1 MANDKRFKVKNGL
14 TADNILYLDSSGNEI
29 TSAIE
34 NDSISWE
41 GDSGQLFSITD
52 NLTGT
57 IFSVN
62 DISGIPS
69 IEVDDDGSIRLAE
82 FSGDVA
88 IGLSTVGT
96 GATLD
101 VGGAI
106 AVNGT
111 IVIESDGSIVGGGG
125 ASIDANDTEIIYN
138 EGTTST
144 GDSTFVY
151 DYTNKRVGIGTATPA
166 TTLDVAGDIS
176 LKTDLLFNSDD
187 GTSTITASMS
197 NAGKLG
203 FSGSSGELF
212 SITDDLTGTIFAVN
226 DSSGI
231 PSIEVDDDGTIR
243 LAETAGNVLIGTA
256 TNNGSD
262 LLQVDGSVALDYL
275 ALTERSSDPSDPAE
289 GRSFLW
295 QSDGTGSGDDGDIMI
310 KITAGGVTKTA
321 TLIDFSTI

>member
-52 NLTGT
+52 DLTGT

-166 TTLDVAGDIS
+166 TALDVAGDIS
-176 LKTDLLFNSDD
+176 LKTDLLFNSAD

-256 TNNGSD
+256 TDNGSD

-275 ALTERSSDPSDPAE
+275 ALTERSSDPPDPAE